1 MSLNLNYE
9 PEVVVEDI
17 TELTEKEWRR
27 YRTFGI
33 GGSDAAAVCGISP
46 WKTARDLYEE
56 KLNHLSPPEDG
67 WVAKDCG
74 G

>member
-1 MSLNLNYE
+1 MENGREKTYVLSGGKEQDLSLNLNYE

-33 GGSDAAAVCGISP
+33 GGSDAAVVCGISP
-46 WKTARDLYEE
+46 W
-56 KLNHLSPPEDG
+56 
-67 WVAKDCG
+67 
-74 G
+74 